1 MMSGG
6 LVVFGAHGATGQI
19 LTKAALAQGYHV
31 TAATRRPEHLEQ
43 QMRRELWPSLA
54 GLHAELRVVRADIYD
69 SPSVAAAIAGQDAVV
84 CLVSEPFSWKP
95 ITVYS
100 QAASAIVQGMR
111 TAGVRRVLFT
121 TSGGTNPRYDPA
133 EGFFFGRLF
142 KPTIGRTAYQDM
154 RVAEVIVRQS
164 GLDWTIVRP
173 ARLFTQP
180 SSTPY
185 HVVEG
190 FVVPGKVRTARADLA
205 RFLLDHIA
213 QLEYQHKAVAIA
225 SELS

>member
-1 MMSGG
+1 MSGR
-6 LVVFGAHGATGQI
+6 LVIFGAHGATGQI
-19 LTKAALAQGYHV
+19 LTKEALAQGYQV
-31 TAATRRPEHLEQ
+31 TAATRRPEQLEQ
-43 QMRRELWPSLA
+43 QVRGELGENLA
-54 GLHAELRVVRADIYD
+54 EDQVRLRVVGADIYD
-69 SPSVAAAIAGQDAVV
+69 LSTVAAAVAGQDAVV
-84 CLVSEPFSWKP
+84 CLVSVPFRWKP

-100 QAASAIVQGMR
+100 RAASAIVQGMR
-111 TAGVRRVLFT
+111 AAGVRRVLFT

-154 RVAEVIVRQS
+154 RTAEGIVRQS
-164 GLDWTIVRP
+164 GLDWTIVRR

-180 SSTPY
+180 ASTPY

-190 FVVPGKVRTARADLA
+190 FVVPGKLRTARADLA

-213 QLEYQHKAVAIA
+213 QPAYQHKAVAIA
-225 SELS
+225 SDLS